1 MLVLAII
8 ALVVALVFLAGTI
21 FFSYKYLTIKK
32 LVKEYEEIGTGRY
45 GFYNFGSSS
54 SSYRAIVYVDEL
66 DRYTDGYS
74 KIRIN
79 RIEPTSISSYKRDSK
94 EKAENDFI
102 SLKLTSEIEWLE
114 SEDHIKK
121 LRKEKLD
128 KLNKV

>member
-1 MLVLAII
+1 MNII
-8 ALVVALVFLAGTI
+8 LLITLGVIISPIAVI
-21 FFSYKYLTIKK
+21 FSIKYFIIKK
-32 LVKEYEEIGTGRY
+32 LIKEYEEIGTGRY
-45 GFYNFGSSS
+45 GFYNYSYSSGSC
-54 SSYRAIVYVDEL
+54 YKAIVYVDEL

-79 RIEPTSISSYKRDSK
+79 RIESTSTNTYKKDSK
-94 EKAENDFI
+94 ERAENDFI

-128 KLNKV
+128 KLNKI

>member
-1 MLVLAII
+1 MLIAGIAII
-8 ALVVALVFLAGTI
+8 AALMFLGGTI
-21 FFSYKYLTIKK
+21 FFGYKYLTIRK

-45 GFYNFGSSS
+45 GFYNYNYSSGSC
-54 SSYRAIVYVDEL
+54 YKAIVYVDEL

-74 KIRIN
+74 KIKIN
-79 RIEPTSISSYKRDSK
+79 RIEPTSTSTYKKDSK
-94 EKAENDFI
+94 ERAENDFI

-128 KLNKV
+128 KLSNV